1 MDDTL
6 DIHGQSTC
14 KFVITDQPCDEQLRV
29 RLDTIVSVF
38 GSSVNTVKADICSK
52 TFVIDKSV
60 QPKYLQQ
67 LDLRQVFS
75 NQTKKEETGIAPK
88 VTLLLQ
94 LDKFS
99 LKTHDMNETK
109 CPTFD
114 QPDISLSP
122 SDDIILVT
130 NDSLLDKN
138 NTTSSSLFKAPR
150 LLQEKDL
157 PLREAKKHESNY
169 DEDENTNDE
178 KESNVEAIKTT
189 ISKFNNKH
197 DISTTLNEND
207 VTENKH
213 DRNTAMQHETENY
226 SKTSCIPNENMSK
239 KNSSYT
245 LENNCEFEMTEV
257 PQENDSE
264 AVQSGRRYPKRA
276 RRIKLCGLENY
287 YTNDEI
293 SDEVVSSDDEE
304 DKIRNEKRKN
314 FKRKRKKAES
324 DSDTEYVPS
333 DIDDILLSSD
343 EEDELE
349 SLENSETD
357 NESYSDKHEK
367 SSNSDK
373 QEKPRKVDAQIEK
386 YKNILIEKGLE
397 SQIPEAIVNQR
408 LLLEKLRLEV
418 KQADRIEKYKTI
430 LIGKGLENKIPA
442 ETVNLRLLLVKLKL
456 EVKRAERIIVD
467 LNEHTNKFEMKTFT
481 SFEQKNRRVQTSEK
495 SSQLYS
501 CKICN
506 KFQSKTAEIIR
517 CHIEKHINGELKCRW
532 CGMEFSRV
540 TYKRVHQQ
548 DIHHETRKPKKTKT
562 PKVCEFC
569 GHKAYN
575 CTDLKTHLFIK
586 HGIPS
591 FGCRLCDEMLSTSDQ
606 LSTHLKQTHPADVL
620 GCEKCGLT
628 FQDPWGFYNHSKRL
642 VGYMWLLYR
651 HWMRGCSV
659 VDRRDFFLR
668 ERGVHRLLMTWY
680 KLHNAKIII
689 MMAQYNIVDLNMKH

>member
-1 MDDTL
+1 MLTALKGSQFYFYSYHFRKDDNPCVDDNL

-38 GSSVNTVKADICSK
+38 DKFGSSVNTVKADICSK

-60 QPKYLQQ
+60 QPICLQQ
-67 LDLRQVFS
+67 LDLRQVFPD
-75 NQTKKEETGIAPK
+75 QTKKEETGISPK
-88 VTLLLQ
+88 VTVLLK
-94 LDKFS
+94 LDTFS
-99 LKTHDMNETK
+99 LKTHDRDETKRNITK
-109 CPTFD
+109 CPTLE
-114 QPDISLSP
+114 QPDISLSQ
-122 SDDIILVT
+122 SDDFMLGT
-130 NDSLLDKN
+130 NDSLLDEN

-150 LLQEKDL
+150 LLQEKDI
-157 PLREAKKHESNY
+157 PLREAEKHESNY

-178 KESNVEAIKTT
+178 IESISEAIETS

-197 DISTTLNEND
+197 DISTALNGND

-213 DRNTAMQHETENY
+213 DRNIALQHETENY
-226 SKTSCIPNENMSK
+226 SKTCCIPTENISK
-239 KNSSYT
+239 ETSSYT
-245 LENNCEFEMTEV
+245 LENSCEFEMTEV

-276 RRIKLCGLENY
+276 RRNKLCGLENFY
-287 YTNDEI
+287 INDEI
-293 SDEVVSSDDEE
+293 SDEVISSDDEE
-304 DKIRNEKRKN
+304 DKNRNEKRKN
-314 FKRKRKKAES
+314 FKHKRKKAES
-324 DSDTEYVPS
+324 DSDNEYFPS
-333 DIDDILLSSD
+333 DIDNFLLSSD
-343 EEDELE
+343 EEDESE
-349 SLENSETD
+349 SVENSETE
-357 NESYSDKHEK
+357 NE
-367 SSNSDK
+367 SNSDK
-373 QEKPRKVDAQIEK
+373 QEKSSSSDKQEKPSKVDAQIEK

-408 LLLEKLRLEV
+408 LLLEKLKLEV

-430 LIGKGLENKIPA
+430 LIEKGLENKIPA
-442 ETVNLRLLLVKLKL
+442 ETANLRLLLVKLKL

-467 LNEHTNKFEMKTFT
+467 LGEHTNKFDMKTIT
-481 SFEQKNRRVQTSEK
+481 SFEQKNRRRVQASEK

-540 TYKRVHQQ
+540 TDKIVHQQ
-548 DIHHETRKPKKTKT
+548 DIHHETRKPEKKPTKI
-562 PKVCEFC
+562 CEFC

-586 HGIPS
+586 HGTPS
-591 FGCRLCDEMLSTSDQ
+591 FGCRLCDEILSTTDQ
-606 LSTHLKQTHPADVL
+606 LSTHLKQTHPADVIS
-620 GCEKCGLT
+620 CEKCGLA
-628 FQDPWGFYNHSKRL
+628 FQDTRGFIKHSKRL

-651 HWMRGCSV
+651 HWLRGCLV
-659 VDRRDFFLR
+659 VDRRDF
-668 ERGVHRLLMTWY
+668 
-680 KLHNAKIII
+680 
-689 MMAQYNIVDLNMKH
+689 